1 MSAHLP
7 HNQDSIYMKMSPCL
21 IHHLIEV
28 VEVVCERHGLVRP
41 QGLHGEDDGLVPR
54 RRQLRHAPQP
64 RLEDAVQERLLRLQE
79 YLMGCNS
86 NMILY

>member
-1 MSAHLP
+1 M
-7 HNQDSIYMKMSPCL
+7 Y
-21 IHHLIEV
+21 HLIEV

-79 YLMGCNS
+79 YLMECDPCDTFIDSFSSFNPEVPLTGH
-86 NMILY
+86 